1 MRLERI
7 ISILA
12 LLAAVF
18 IFARYLFLSFR
29 TDDTV
34 GPNIEMNDAQI
45 EVSVNDPQIK
55 LLAGMT
61 ATDARDGDVTDTL
74 VVESISGFVS
84 ENTRI
89 VNYAAFDKNN
99 NVTKATR
106 RMIYSDYTPARFSL
120 SNPLQFPVSSTQQ
133 TMQTILNT
141 IHVKD
146 SIDGDLSDKVVFSSS
161 SVINVDTAGDYRVT
175 MQVTN
180 SAGDLFSIPLT
191 VTIYDNNLYSSLIRI
206 RLSSYIVYTK
216 TGEQI
221 DPMDYL
227 SGMIYRGTTYA
238 ITDGEGTFRV
248 DTSGKTRE
256 ELETFRKQDPAVN
269 ASLFEIL
276 DMTNY
281 NYPGVYEIQYTLG
294 DGDGNRGRTIL
305 TVVVEE

>member
-1 MRLERI
+1 MRLEKT

-18 IFARYLFLSFR
+18 LFGRYLFLTVR
-29 TDDTV
+29 KDDTV
-34 GPNIEMNDAQI
+34 GPDIEMADAQI
-45 EVSVNDPQIK
+45 EISVNDPQIK

-84 ENTRI
+84 KNTRI

-106 RMIYSDYTPARFSL
+106 RMFYTDYTPARFYL
-120 SNPLQFPVSSTQQ
+120 TDPLQFPVSTSQ
-133 TMQTILNT
+133 QTILNT

-146 SIDGDLSDKVVFSSS
+146 AIDGDLSDKVAFSSS

-180 SAGDLFSIPLT
+180 SAGDLFSLPLT
-191 VTIYDNNLYSSLIRI
+191 VTIYDNNLYSSLIKI
-206 RLSSYIVYTK
+206 RLSSYIIYTK

-227 SGMIYRGTTYA
+227 SGMTYRGTAYA
-238 ITDGEGTFRV
+238 ITEGEGTFRV
-248 DTSGKTRE
+248 DTTGMSRE
-256 ELETFRKQDPAVN
+256 ELEAFRKRDPAVN
-269 ASLFEIL
+269 ESLFEIL